1 MKTGS
6 GRRKMKTADLVR
18 QIKAGDPESTAFT
31 ELMNLYYNS
40 LFSLAHRML
49 KNRQEC
55 EDMIQ
60 ETFIRVLLHI
70 DKYDPSKK
78 FTTWIHQITKN
89 LCLDLMRRK
98 KARPQQLTTDA
109 EYPHPQAAIRSP
121 EEECLEREQADE
133 FRELLSGLRAKDR
146 EILYNRYMDDLS
158 LTEISQLT
166 KLPEGT
172 IKSRLSRAR
181 QQLKKKWV
189 IALLTAPGMLLV

>member
-1 MKTGS
+1 MK
-6 GRRKMKTADLVR
+6 MNTAALVR
-18 QIKAGDPESTAFT
+18 QIKAGDPDSTAFT
-31 ELMNLYYNS
+31 ELMNQYYNS
-40 LFSLAHRML
+40 LFSLAHRLL

-70 DKYDPSKK
+70 DKYDESKK

-89 LCLDLMRRK
+89 LCLDLIRRK
-98 KARPQQLTTDA
+98 KARPQQLA
-109 EYPHPQAAIRSP
+109 AREHEFVRPQAAGRSP
-121 EEECLEREQADE
+121 EEECLEREQAEE
-133 FRELLSGLRAKDR
+133 FRRLLSTLRAKDR
-146 EILYNRYMDDLS
+146 EILYNRYMEDLS

-189 IALLTAPGMLLV
+189 VALLTAPGMLLV

>member
-1 MKTGS
+1 M
-6 GRRKMKTADLVR
+6 RMNTAALVR
-18 QIKAGDPESTAFT
+18 QIKAGDPDSTAFT
-31 ELMNLYYNS
+31 ELMNQYYNS
-40 LFSLAHRML
+40 LFSLAHRLL

-70 DKYDPSKK
+70 DKYDESKK

-89 LCLDLMRRK
+89 LCLDLIRRK
-98 KARPQQLTTDA
+98 KARPQQL
-109 EYPHPQAAIRSP
+109 AAKDHEFARTGAAGRSP
-121 EEECLEREQADE
+121 EEECLEREQEKE
-133 FRELLSGLRAKDR
+133 FRSLLATLRAKDR
-146 EILYNRYMDDLS
+146 EILYNRYMEDLS

>member
-1 MKTGS
+1 MN
-6 GRRKMKTADLVR
+6 TAALVR
-18 QIKAGDPESTAFT
+18 QIKAGDPDSTAFT
-31 ELMNLYYNS
+31 ELMNQYYNS
-40 LFSLAHRML
+40 LFSLAHRLL

-70 DKYDPSKK
+70 DKYDETKK

-89 LCLDLMRRK
+89 LCLDLIRRK
-98 KARPQQLTTDA
+98 KARPQQL
-109 EYPHPQAAIRSP
+109 AAQDHEFVRPGGTAGRSP
-121 EEECLEREQADE
+121 EEECLEREQAEE
-133 FRELLSGLRAKDR
+133 FRGLLATLRAKDR
-146 EILYNRYMDDLS
+146 EILYNRYMEDLS

>member
-1 MKTGS
+1 MKT
-6 GRRKMKTADLVR
+6 TELVQ
-18 QIKAGDPESTAFT
+18 QIKAGDPDSTAFT

-40 LFSLAHRML
+40 LFSLAHRLL

-60 ETFIRVLLHI
+60 ETFIRVLLYI
-70 DKYDPSKK
+70 DKYDESKK

-89 LCLDLMRRK
+89 LCLDLIRRK
-98 KARPQQLTTDA
+98 KARPLPLTGDDDA
-109 EYPHPQAAIRSP
+109 VLPNLRASTLSP
-121 EEECLEREQADE
+121 EEECLEREQAEE
-133 FRELLSGLRAKDR
+133 FRTLLSTLRAKDR

-158 LTEISQLT
+158 LTEISKLT

-189 IALLTAPGMLLV
+189 IALLTAPGLLLV

>member
-1 MKTGS
+1 MN
-6 GRRKMKTADLVR
+6 TAALVR
-18 QIKAGDPESTAFT
+18 QIKAGDPDSTAFT
-31 ELMNLYYNS
+31 ELMNQYYNS
-40 LFSLAHRML
+40 LFSLAHRLL

-70 DKYDPSKK
+70 DKYDENKK

-89 LCLDLMRRK
+89 LCLDLIRRK
-98 KARPQQLTTDA
+98 KARPQQL
-109 EYPHPQAAIRSP
+109 AAQDHEFARPGGAAGRSP
-121 EEECLEREQADE
+121 EEECLEREQAEE
-133 FRELLSGLRAKDR
+133 FRGLLATLRAKDR
-146 EILYNRYMDDLS
+146 EILYNRYMEDLS

>member
-1 MKTGS
+1 M
-6 GRRKMKTADLVR
+6 RMNTAALVR
-18 QIKAGDPESTAFT
+18 QIKAGDPDSTAFT
-31 ELMNLYYNS
+31 ELMNQYYNS
-40 LFSLAHRML
+40 LFSLAHRLL

-70 DKYDPSKK
+70 DKYDESKK

-89 LCLDLMRRK
+89 LCLDLIRRK
-98 KARPQQLTTDA
+98 KARPQQL
-109 EYPHPQAAIRSP
+109 AAREHEFVRPRAAGRSP
-121 EEECLEREQADE
+121 EEECLEREQAEE
-133 FRELLSGLRAKDR
+133 FRQLLATLRAKDR
-146 EILYNRYMDDLS
+146 EILYNRYMEDLS

-189 IALLTAPGMLLV
+189 VALLTAPGMLLV

>member
-1 MKTGS
+1 MIT
-6 GRRKMKTADLVR
+6 TELVQ
-18 QIKAGDPESTAFT
+18 QIKKGDPESTAFT

-40 LFSLAHRML
+40 LFSLAFRIL

-70 DKYDPSKK
+70 DKYNENKK

-89 LCLDLMRRK
+89 LCLDLLRRRK
-98 KARPQQLTTDA
+98 SHPNTALDTDYTTL
-109 EYPHPQAAIRSP
+109 HSTKSP
-121 EEECLEREQADE
+121 EDECLEKEQAE
-133 FRELLSGLRAKDR
+133 EIRSLLENLRTMDK
-146 EILYNRYMDDLS
+146 EIMFKKYHLEMS

-166 KLPEGT
+166 KLPVGT

-181 QQLKKKWV
+181 QLLKKKWGIV
-189 IALLTAPGMLLV
+189 AAPIQSMHTFMFI

>member
-1 MKTGS
+1 MKT
-6 GRRKMKTADLVR
+6 TELVR
-18 QIKAGDPESTAFT
+18 QIKAGDPDSAAFT

-55 EDMIQ
+55 EDVIQ
-60 ETFIRVLLHI
+60 ETFIRVLMHI
-70 DKYDPSKK
+70 DKYDASKK

-89 LCLDLMRRK
+89 LCLDLIRRK
-98 KARPQQLTTDA
+98 KARPQQLLADDQA
-109 EYPHPQAAIRSP
+109 FNNPQSARRSP
-121 EEECLEREQADE
+121 EEECLEREQAEE
-133 FRELLSGLRAKDR
+133 FRRLLAGLRVKDR
-146 EILYNRYMDDLS
+146 EILYNRYMNDLS

-189 IALLTAPGMLLV
+189 MVLLTGPSILFV